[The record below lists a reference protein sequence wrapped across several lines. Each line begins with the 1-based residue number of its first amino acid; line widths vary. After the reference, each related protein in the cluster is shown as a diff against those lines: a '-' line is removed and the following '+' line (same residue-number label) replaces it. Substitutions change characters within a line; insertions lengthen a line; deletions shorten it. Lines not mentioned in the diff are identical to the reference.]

1 MSKHEKNQMP
11 AGATCRYLTRLR
23 REFAKELFS
32 RLLKTHSGSLTMKTC
47 NGVWHLTFSYKNET
61 IKVQGKTLAHALIN
75 LTAKIPLTSPLT
87 PEGGTRVLCEREGK
101 HSAESKA
108 PLLRRGGGE
117 EFKTVAL

>member
-11 AGATCRYLTRLR
+11 AGATRRYLTRLR

-75 LTAKIPLTSPLT
+75 LTAKIPLT
-87 PEGGTRVLCEREGK
+87 PEGGTSSLSFGEGW
-101 HSAESKA
+101 
-108 PLLRRGGGE
+108 GE